1 MARLTVVFLGL
12 LCLTSTA
19 CSPATESKQE
29 SKVLFLAAASTT
41 GAVTDIAELY
51 KRETGVEV
59 TVSTGPSNALA
70 QQIISGAPADV
81 FLSANPK
88 WADAVSEKDLAADRR
103 DVLGNSLVIV
113 VPKGNPAGIEA
124 PGDLTGAKV
133 KHVALAGEK
142 VPAGIY
148 AEEALRSTKTYE
160 KLTEQGKIVRGH
172 DVRITLGYVETGE
185 TQAGVVYATDALS
198 SGKVEVVYS
207 FPEGSHSPV
216 TYPLVLIK
224 QKENSKEARRFFEF
238 LQSDRAL
245 YVFIDHGFHTRDKK
259 SGETT

>member
-1 MARLTVVFLGL
+1 MARLTVVLICL
-12 LCLTSTA
+12 LCLTSTS
-19 CSPATESKQE
+19 CNPAPESKQE
-29 SKVLFLAAASTT
+29 GKVLFLAAASTT

-113 VPKGNPAGIEA
+113 VPKGNPAGVTSPE
-124 PGDLTGAKV
+124 DLTGEKV

-148 AEEALRSTKTYE
+148 AEEALRSAKTYE

-172 DVRITLGYVETGE
+172 DVRITLGYVEAGE

-224 QKENSKEARRFFEF
+224 RNENSKEAKRFFEF
-238 LQSDRAL
+238 LQSVKAL
-245 YVFIDHGFHTRDKK
+245 NVFTDHGFRIRVKQG
-259 SGETT
+259 GENT

>member
-1 MARLTVVFLGL
+1 MARLTVFFLGW
-12 LCLTSTA
+12 LCLTSIA
-19 CSPATESKQE
+19 CSPSPERKQQ

-51 KRETGVEV
+51 KRETEVEV

-70 QQIISGAPADV
+70 QQILSGAPADV

-88 WADAVSEKDLAADRR
+88 WADAVSEEGLAADRR

-113 VPKGNPAGIEA
+113 VPKGNPAAVKSPE
-124 PGDLTGAKV
+124 DLTGEEV

-148 AEEALRSTKTYE
+148 AEEALRSAKIYE
-160 KLTEQGKIVRGH
+160 KLIEQSKIVRGH
-172 DVRITLGYVETGE
+172 DVRITLGYIEAGE

-198 SGKVEVVYS
+198 SGKVEVVYC
-207 FPEGSHSPV
+207 FPEGSHSPI

-224 QKENSKEARRFFEF
+224 QSDNSEEAKRFFEF
-238 LQSDRAL
+238 LQSTKAL
-245 YVFIDHGFHTRDKK
+245 NVFSDHGFRVQARQG
-259 SGETT
+259 GETT